1 MEEIRMLLLLIVIG
15 ALSVVG
21 AMAAPLYKPTAAA
34 AATGKNIYKMMAC
47 LFCLPPTG
55 CFTHFPIKR
64 VATFAA
70 AGNVVY

>member
-1 MEEIRMLLLLIVIG
+1 MLLLLIVIG

-21 AMAAPLYKPTAAA
+21 AMAAPLYKPTAAAA

>member
-1 MEEIRMLLLLIVIG
+1 MLLLLIVIG

-34 AATGKNIYKMMAC
+34 ATAATGKNIYKMMAC